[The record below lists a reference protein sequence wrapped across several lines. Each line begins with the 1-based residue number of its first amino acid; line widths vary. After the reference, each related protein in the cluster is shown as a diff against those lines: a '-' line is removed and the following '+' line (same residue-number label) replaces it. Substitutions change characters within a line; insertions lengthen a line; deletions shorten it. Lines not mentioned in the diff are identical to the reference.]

1 MLTGWM
7 MKKCCEKYRA
17 STLFRMKLDTM
28 DVAGENTKLG
38 LERHHIEINEK
49 GTPKN
54 KLHREREERER
65 GERVLISFSNH
76 GRICSD
82 KCH

>member
-17 STLFRMKLDTM
+17 STLFRKKLDTM

-38 LERHHIEINEK
+38 LERHHIEMNQK

-54 KLHREREERER
+54 KLHRERGKREEREY
-65 GERVLISFSNH
+65 L
-76 GRICSD
+76 
-82 KCH
+82 